1 MAKYRTYNTFMKAGL
16 ICFVLQLALIFSIR
30 AQVLKPG
37 FDKEEY
43 RQLMLIFARTATP
56 EGKTAT
62 LDAPKNYTMTY
73 RSAVI
78 GLDNLWDLW
87 IADNH
92 TAVISIRGT
101 TEKPES
107 WLGNFYAAMVPAK
120 GSIRINDKETFNYHL
135 ASNPNAAVH
144 VGWLLSTAYLSK
156 DMLPKIKE
164 LYQKGTKEFLIIG
177 HSQGGAISFLLTS
190 YLYNL
195 QQTNELPADIRF
207 KTYSSAAPKPGN
219 LYYAYEY
226 EAMTQGGWA
235 FNVVNAA
242 DWVPEVPF
250 SIQTTD
256 DFNTPNP
263 FANVKDIL
271 KKQSLI
277 NRIALKYAY
286 NQLDKPTRKAQRNFQ
301 KYLGGMASKM
311 VSKQIPG
318 FTPPSYYNSNNY
330 VRTGATIVLLPDDGY
345 YKTFV
350 TDTSGIFVHHF
361 LEPYL
366 YLIDKLP
373 ATIKGD
379 NSVAGMMYTPG
390 REDIEKA
397 KHMTEP
403 LLPKR
408 MVLHSSFGFQM
419 PGFDELNEHL
429 AAAGFM
435 KFNKTYFSRGAGLF
449 TVFPQIKLA
458 TLLNYQTYTAN
469 HTEGSSEN
477 SLRGTTVGTSLGY
490 SLFRSTTTYIIPY
503 AGINYSWFGARISK
517 SSSVQ
522 EPFDSYLNGAA
533 NQQHIAYNG
542 FVSNVGL
549 HVSFMPF
556 INKKVLP
563 NTVMG
568 FRAGY
573 FSSIGSPKWK
583 ANNTRLDGGPKV
595 NTQGMYASFILGM
608 TL

>member
-1 MAKYRTYNTFMKAGL
+1 MKIQIIGL
-16 ICFVLQLALIFSIR
+16 MMLLVLSVSIN
-30 AQVLKPG
+30 AQQLKPG

-43 RQLMLIFARTATP
+43 RQLMLISANTTAD
-56 EGKTAT
+56 EVYAKQF
-62 LDAPKNYTMTY
+62 DAPGGYRMLY
-73 RSAVI
+73 RSAVM

-87 IADNH
+87 ISDNH

-101 TEKPES
+101 TDKPES
-107 WLGNFYAAMVPAK
+107 WLANFYAAMVPAK
-120 GSIRINDKETFNYHL
+120 GSIQINDKETFNYHL
-135 ASNPNAAVH
+135 ATNPNAAVH

-164 LYQKGTKEFLIIG
+164 QYQKGTKEFLIIG

-250 SIQTTD
+250 SVQTTD

-263 FANVKDIL
+263 FASVRDLL
-271 KKQSLI
+271 KKQNLI

-286 NQLDKPTRKAQRNFQ
+286 SQLNKPTRKAQRNFQ

-318 FTPPSYYNSNNY
+318 YTPPAYYNSNNY
-330 VRTGATIVLLPDDGY
+330 TRTGSTIVLLPDDEY
-345 YKTFV
+345 YKTFRS
-350 TDTSGIFVHHF
+350 DTSNFFVNHF
-361 LEPYL
+361 HAPYL
-366 YLIDKLP
+366 YLLDKLSSQP
-373 ATIKGD
+373 QNNYTVNGI
-379 NSVAGMMYTPG
+379 MYTPSHA
-390 REDIEKA
+390 DIEKA
-397 KHMTEP
+397 QRMTKP

-408 MVLHSSFGFQM
+408 MVLHSTFGFQI
-419 PGFDELNEHL
+419 PGFDKLNAQL

-449 TVFPQIKLA
+449 TIFPQIRLS

-469 HTEGSSEN
+469 HTAGGMEN

-490 SLFRSTTTYIIPY
+490 SLLRSTTTYFIPY
-503 AGINYSWFGARISK
+503 VGVNYSWFGARISK
-517 SSSVQ
+517 SVSVQ
-522 EPFDSYLNGAA
+522 EPFDSYLNGSA
-533 NQQHIAYNG
+533 NQQHITYNG
-542 FVSNVGL
+542 FVSNFGL
-549 HVSFMPF
+549 HMSFMPF
-556 INKKVLP
+556 INKKFLP

-568 FRAGY
+568 FRTGY
-573 FSSIGSPKWK
+573 FSGMGSPKWK
-583 ANNTRLDGGPKV
+583 TNNTTLDGGPKT
-595 NTQGMYASFILGM
+595 NTQGAYASFILGM